1 MASRSRKAK
10 KQARQ
15 TRKKKGDSNCEICVV
30 CDKEINDDTE
40 DSIFCEG
47 ECQGWIHRV
56 CAGMSQKIF
65 QTLDNPDTPF
75 LCHYCHNNKQNLVIE
90 DLKQQV
96 TLLESAL
103 STLRSKLPSEAPV
116 LKTNSKPPSGT
127 YAQVATSINP
137 SIASSPQLN
146 PNSNSHQYPKHE
158 KHEKKYNIVVYGI
171 KESVKGS
178 SRSCRCKHDFQAIF
192 DVIRNVDNSVP
203 ETLVR
208 DCTRLGKYHEAK
220 SRPILVKLTRTS
232 DVQSILANRA
242 KLANMPGISIKPD
255 MTQEQRKTEKIL
267 LHERKKLIQNGTDK
281 KIIKLRGN
289 CLYVQGQ
296 KHGSVTNFVYKAKV
310 SPPETTSNATDSEPD
325 SQ

>member
-1 MASRSRKAK
+1 M
-10 KQARQ
+10 
-15 TRKKKGDSNCEICVV
+15 
-30 CDKEINDDTE
+30 
-40 DSIFCEG
+40 
-47 ECQGWIHRV
+47 
-56 CAGMSQKIF
+56 
-65 QTLDNPDTPF
+65 
-75 LCHYCHNNKQNLVIE
+75 
-90 DLKQQV
+90 
-96 TLLESAL
+96 L

-116 LKTNSKPPSGT
+116 LKTSSKPPSGT

-137 SIASSPQLN
+137 NIASSPQLN
-146 PNSNSHQYPKHE
+146 PYSNSHQYPKHE

-178 SRSCRCKHDFQAIF
+178 YRSSRCKHDFQAIS

-203 ETLVR
+203 ETSVR

-220 SRPILVKLTRTS
+220 SRPILVKLTHTS

-255 MTQEQRKTEKIL
+255 MTQKQRKTEKIL
-267 LHERKKLIQNGTDK
+267 LYERNGTDK
-281 KIIKLRGN
+281 KIIKLQGN

-310 SPPETTSNATDSEPD
+310 SPRDH
-325 SQ
+325 QRRH

>member
-1 MASRSRKAK
+1 M
-10 KQARQ
+10 
-15 TRKKKGDSNCEICVV
+15 DSQSV
-30 CDKEINDDTE
+30 CWHESENI
-40 DSIFCEG
+40 
-47 ECQGWIHRV
+47 
-56 CAGMSQKIF
+56 
-65 QTLDNPDTPF
+65 DNPDTPF

-96 TLLESAL
+96 TLLESVL

-127 YAQVATSINP
+127 CAQVATSINP
-137 SIASSPQLN
+137 HIASSPQLN

-158 KHEKKYNIVVYGI
+158 KHEKKYNIVVCGI

-178 SRSCRCKHDFQAIF
+178 SSSSCCKHDFQAIS

-203 ETLVR
+203 ETSAR

-242 KLANMPGISIKPD
+242 KLANMPGTSIKPD
-255 MTQEQRKTEKIL
+255 MTKEQRKTEFMK
-267 LHERKKLIQNGTDK
+267 ERSSSKMVLMKKLSNYEEIVSTCKVKSTDQLQTLYTRPK
-281 KIIKLRGN
+281 CFPLR
-289 CLYVQGQ
+289 
-296 KHGSVTNFVYKAKV
+296 
-310 SPPETTSNATDSEPD
+310 PPATPLTLNLTHNDYP
-325 SQ
+325 QHCRTLIM